1 MKFKRKLTV
10 SLATLALTVGIAQS
24 HVYANT
30 TSASASVDQ
39 TGLTSKSKKQ
49 SDVYIVQ
56 LKGASG
62 ITKAS
67 ELGELLPSN
76 QLVASFGNRYN
87 PTTPNITRYIATMKA
102 KQAQVASD
110 IGSVDILYN
119 YAHTVNGFAAKLS
132 PEQVASLR
140 AHPEVLSV
148 SEDRIDSLDTSNT
161 PAFLGLVD
169 AVNQP
174 TLDVKGENIIIGVL
188 DSGIWPEN
196 PAFAEDS
203 NIPERAYDA
212 PPEGWQGA
220 CNVGTIGTL
229 LGDDDT
235 IIYSDETTDKDE
247 TVTCNNKLIGA
258 RYFGSGFT
266 ANGGIDFDSG
276 EFVSARD
283 ADGHGSHTASTAGGN
298 AGVQAS
304 IQGIDIGVISGI
316 APRARIAAYKVC
328 WPRSCTTVDRVAAID
343 QAVVDGV
350 DVINH
355 SIGNSPT
362 IGGLS
367 TVNIASLKAAQAG
380 VLFAGSAGNEGTDGP
395 GSVRN
400 IMPWMITVGN
410 STYDGTSKL
419 IGNQL
424 EYNIADAETTAVFS
438 FVGTINPPVPAEGLN
453 RELQLV
459 NAEDTENIYTAC
471 DPLTVDLTG
480 KIALIARG
488 TCNFTVKFRNA
499 QEANA
504 DGIVVYTDDRAP
516 LQMGA
521 TEDTSDILIPG
532 VMIKNSDGLV
542 LLAALTA
549 EVPPPVTVN
558 MTNNSID
565 EDSIEV
571 GNIMNSSSSIGPNPQ
586 TADIIK
592 PDITAP
598 GSRILAATSF
608 DQLGSNSDGENFTYL
623 SGTSMSSP
631 HIAGMAALLMEK
643 YPGWSPAQVK
653 SALMTTAY
661 QGVFKPN
668 GATPADPFDF
678 GAGHASP
685 VDATD
690 PGLVYDANFL
700 DYLGFLCGQGADG
713 LISGLLEGS
722 DCQAISDS
730 GFTTDASQL
739 NLPSIAIAE
748 LTSPETISR
757 TVTDA
762 TGNGGEYQISV
773 EAPAGIDVAITAF
786 DSENNPTE
794 GNTLVVPANG
804 KANYALTFSRTESAV
819 IGQWVFGSVTL
830 TGNGGHVVR
839 SPIAILPAETV
850 LIDAPPAVSVDL
862 NSRGRGSFVVEM
874 LYSGETSI
882 DYVGLTPSESFSNTA
897 EANEPFTFGSVF
909 DKGYYL
915 PVPEGTKALRVQLTE
930 DMVSVPAADIDLWLI
945 VCREGFCS
953 VAATSQNFGNN
964 EQIIV
969 MDPEV
974 RDNPAELDT
983 YILYM
988 RPFDTAG
995 EASVDYTVTSWV
1007 LHQAESSTRIR
1018 ASTRAVDGRFNRV
1031 SITSRN
1037 LIEGNLHMGAVT
1049 FYDDG
1054 GTPQATTLIE
1064 VQN

>member
-1 MKFKRKLTV
+1 MKFKSRLTV
-10 SLATLALTVGIAQS
+10 SLAALTLTVGVTSNYA
-24 HVYANT
+24 YANT
-30 TSASASVDQ
+30 TSASDSVELS
-39 TGLTSKSKKQ
+39 GLAAKSKSQ
-49 SDVYIVQ
+49 SGVYIVQ

-87 PTTPNITRYIATMKA
+87 PTTPNITRYVATMKA

-110 IGSVDILYN
+110 IGNVDILYN
-119 YAHTVNGFAAKLS
+119 YAHTVNGFAAKLA
-132 PEQVASLR
+132 PEQVKGLR
-140 AHPEVLSV
+140 NHPDVLSV
-148 SEDRIDSLDTSNT
+148 TEDRIDSIDTSNT

-169 AVNQP
+169 ENNQP
-174 TLDVKGENIIIGVL
+174 TLDVKGENVVIGIL

-212 PPEGWQGA
+212 PPEGWQGE
-220 CNVGTIGTL
+220 CNVGSVGTL
-229 LGDDDT
+229 LDGDNNVV
-235 IIYSDETTDKDE
+235 YSDETLTKDE

-258 RYFGSGFT
+258 RYYGTGFT
-266 ANGGIDFDSG
+266 ASGGIPFDQG

-304 IQGIDIGVISGI
+304 IKGVDIGVISGI

-328 WPRSCTTVDRVAAID
+328 WPSSCTTADRVAAID

-350 DVINH
+350 DVLNH
-355 SIGNSPT
+355 SIGNSAT

-400 IMPWMITVGN
+400 IMPWMVTVGN

-419 IGNQL
+419 IGNELQ
-424 EYNIADAETTAVFS
+424 YNIADAASTSVFS
-438 FVGTINPPVPAEGLN
+438 FVGTINPPIPDGGLS
-453 RELQLV
+453 RDLQLV
-459 NAEDTENIYTAC
+459 NAESTDNIYTAC

-488 TCNFTVKFRNA
+488 TCNFTDKFRNA
-499 QEANA
+499 QAANA
-504 DGIVVYTDDRAP
+504 DGIVVYTDDRSP
-516 LQMGA
+516 IEMGGSG
-521 TEDTSDILIPG
+521 DTSDILIPG
-532 VMIKNSDGLV
+532 VMIKNADGLA

-549 EVPPPVTVN
+549 EVPTPVTVN
-558 MTNNSID
+558 MTNNAID
-565 EDSIEV
+565 EDSVEV
-571 GNIMNSSSSIGPNPQ
+571 GNIMSSSSSIGPNPQ

-608 DQLGSNSDGENFTYL
+608 DQLGTNSDGENFAYL

-631 HIAGMAALLMEK
+631 HIAGMAALVMEK
-643 YPGWSPAQVK
+643 YPDWSPAQVK

-668 GATPADPFDF
+668 GSTPADPFNF

-690 PGLVYDANFL
+690 PGLVYDTNFL
-700 DYLGFLCGQGADG
+700 DYLGFLCGQDASG
-713 LISGLLEGS
+713 LIPGLLEGGDCDTISS
-722 DCQAISDS
+722 D
-730 GFTTDASQL
+730 GFATDASQL

-748 LTSPETISR
+748 LSRPETITR

-762 TGNGGEYQISV
+762 TGNGGNYLVSV
-773 EAPAGIDVAITAF
+773 EAPAGIDVVITTF
-786 DSENNPTE
+786 DSDNNPTD

-804 KANYALTFSRTESAV
+804 KANYALTFSRSESSV
-819 IGQWVFGSVTL
+819 VGEWVFGAVTL
-830 TGNGGHVVR
+830 TGENGHVVR
-839 SPIAILPAETV
+839 SPIAILPAEIV
-850 LIDAPPAVSVDL
+850 LIEAPAAVSVDL
-862 NSRGRGSFVVEM
+862 NSRGRGSFLVNM
-874 LYSGETSI
+874 LYSGDTSI

-897 EANEPFTFGSVF
+897 DADEPFTFGSVF

-915 PVPEGTKALRVQLTE
+915 SVPEGTKALRVRLTE
-930 DMVSVPAADIDLWLI
+930 EMVSVPGSDIDLWLI
-945 VCREGFCS
+945 ICRNGACA
-953 VAATSQNFGNN
+953 VAATSQNFGND

-969 MDPEV
+969 MNPEA
-974 RDNPAELDT
+974 RNNPAELDT

-995 EASVDYTVTSWV
+995 EASVDYTVNSWV
-1007 LHQAESSTRIR
+1007 LNQAESSTRIR

-1031 SITSRN
+1031 SITGRN
-1037 LIEGNLHMGAVT
+1037 LVEGNLHMGAVT
-1049 FYDDG
+1049 FYNASGDA
-1054 GTPQATTLIE
+1054 QATTLIE